1 MGRVVV
7 VSKKERI
14 DIPKTV
20 LEMMANIAGYS
31 IFAVTLVLTVF
42 TWDSLPE
49 RVPVH
54 FNASGDADRYGTA
67 FELLMLPL
75 IGIVVGITM
84 EALERHPEIHNY
96 PIRLSDSNRREFYL
110 NSRKILNLT
119 KNMVFIIF
127 SIVILEMLSVAINGT
142 SLIGG
147 WMLPAI
153 LVLGLWPMVY
163 GLLERRKII

>member
-1 MGRVVV
+1 MMVSIVV
-7 VSKKERI
+7 
-14 DIPKTV
+14 
-20 LEMMANIAGYS
+20 YC

-110 NSRKILNLT
+110 NRRKILNLT
-119 KNMVFIIF
+119 KNKVFIIF
-127 SIVILEMLSVAINGT
+127 SLVIMEMLSVAMNGT
-142 SLIGG
+142 SLIVG
-147 WMLPAI
+147 WWL
-153 LVLGLWPMVY
+153 
-163 GLLERRKII
+163 